1 MPVVNGRNVGFAQ
14 SANAAVNNTEF
25 TGNINP
31 LNAFTTTA
39 LETPQMTRLSFWVLQ
54 TGGVNSISV
63 QPLVAFRRGNN
74 NILTFLPAVP
84 PVLAVPGVPT
94 LITLNVLCVEA
105 IAMSLTNTG
114 AAGTV
119 SAQYALSGSG

>member
-14 SANAAVNNTEF
+14 AANAAVNNTEF
-25 TGNINP
+25 TGDILP

-54 TGGVNSISV
+54 TSGVNSISV

-84 PVLAVPGVPT
+84 PVLTVPNVPT

-105 IAMSLTNTG
+105 IALGLTNTG
-114 AAGTV
+114 GAGNV